1 MAHRFIAFNRL
12 RALQQCAHG
21 RGRVIDQG
29 LLIPIEHLVA
39 HRGYE
44 RVRLALTTRAKS
56 PQPLHDMLCCG
67 AGLGRGHDNRGRQLA
82 ELCMREFRID
92 KPFELGLEPLAGGVD
107 LITSSTRASSI
118 GQTSIGDRFA

>member
-1 MAHRFIAFNRL
+1 
-12 RALQQCAHG
+12 
-21 RGRVIDQG
+21 
-29 LLIPIEHLVA
+29 
-39 HRGYE
+39 
-44 RVRLALTTRAKS
+44 
-56 PQPLHDMLCCG
+56 MLCCG
-67 AGLGRGHDNRGRQLA
+67 ASLGRGHDNRGRQLA